1 MGFPTKNDHFGVF
14 WGYHHFRKHPY
25 ISVQRLALLTYIFH
39 FRNKKPPPH
48 PTMIFAGSFSV
59 LDRGRVAAP
68 HVHNGLDLTGTVA
81 PHVLYIHPLELTG
94 LKTQQWRFIN
104 LVALAVVFWR
114 SLDALIWPK
123 CNISPSCLSTAT
135 GLRTQPVAAIHRC
148 ETFSLDDFLC
158 QMGQKTAVKTTF
170 EWLSHYSPSSRDQKK
185 SSVQGHVLK
194 PVKRFGLDCCL

>member
-14 WGYHHFRKHPY
+14 GGCHYLRKHPY
-25 ISVQRLALLTYIFH
+25 KCAASALLTYIFH
-39 FRNKKPPPH
+39 FRNKKRHLTRPH
-48 PTMIFAGSFSV
+48 DFAGSFSV

-81 PHVLYIHPLELTG
+81 PHILYIHPLEPTG

-123 CNISPSCLSTAT
+123 CI
-135 GLRTQPVAAIHRC
+135 
-148 ETFSLDDFLC
+148 
-158 QMGQKTAVKTTF
+158 
-170 EWLSHYSPSSRDQKK
+170 
-185 SSVQGHVLK
+185 
-194 PVKRFGLDCCL
+194 